1 MDIQLKIIK
10 FESLCESI
18 QQQKEELDNLYMEI
32 VNADLNK
39 QSEYM
44 KLLDDIKWKYPEV

>member
-1 MDIQLKIIK
+1 MDTQTKITK

-18 QQQKEELDNLYMEI
+18 QQQKEELDQLYMEI
-32 VNADLNK
+32 VNADLDK

-44 KLLDDIKWKYPEV
+44 KRLEEIKWEYPEV